1 MSRVDES
8 DLGRPRPV
16 LRPAGSRHQEGEGG
30 DGAGAGGAREHS
42 RQDPERGL
50 EVGSVQ
56 DH

>member
-1 MSRVDES
+1 MDES